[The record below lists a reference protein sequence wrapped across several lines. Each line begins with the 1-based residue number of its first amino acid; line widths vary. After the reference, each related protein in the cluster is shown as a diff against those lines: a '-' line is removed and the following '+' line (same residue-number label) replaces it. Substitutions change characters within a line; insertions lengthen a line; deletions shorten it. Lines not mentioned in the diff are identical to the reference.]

1 MMGSKVSINS
11 IFQERVTSL
20 LEDGYRVIVKVDNS
34 TLLFAKLRNLA
45 NGNHIVLKA
54 YPQDKKLVQYTNN
67 ILVHQEQL

>member
-1 MMGSKVSINS
+1 MGSKVTINN
-11 IFQERVTSL
+11 IFQERVSSL

-45 NGNHIVLKA
+45 NGNHIILKA